1 MLVLVRKR
9 GAMIRKLGV
18 ENETIDRVERVFVAS
33 HKPICGERL
42 EEYTR
47 CFV

>member
-1 MLVLVRKR
+1 MLALVPKR

-18 ENETIDRVERVFVAS
+18 ENETIDRIERVFAAS

>member
-1 MLVLVRKR
+1 MLPLVPKR

-18 ENETIDRVERVFVAS
+18 ENETIDRVEHVFAGS
-33 HKPICGERL
+33 HKPIFGERL

-47 CFV
+47 CSV